1 MTVVDDPI
9 DRLRAVA
16 RTVLAVG
23 AAGSLA
29 LMISAGRHN
38 RSIVLILLFIGWVSS
53 PFIALAVLDR
63 WTMRW
68 SPTTRSVFY
77 WLMAAAAAGSLGVY
91 VFDALRP
98 RPQAAFFYVLV
109 PPATWVIGGVVLA
122 LAAAMSRRSRI
133 R

>member
-16 RTVLAVG
+16 RTALAVG
-23 AAGSLA
+23 AVGSLA
-29 LMISAGRHN
+29 MMIHAGRHN
-38 RSIVLILLFIGWVSS
+38 RSIALILLFTGWVSS

-63 WTMRW
+63 WATRW
-68 SPTTRSVFY
+68 SPTPRAMFY
-77 WLMAAAAAGSLGVY
+77 RIMAAAAAASLSVY
-91 VFDALRP
+91 VFDAFRP

-109 PPATWVIGGVVLA
+109 PPATWAIGGVVLA
-122 LAAAMSRRSRI
+122 LATAVSRRSRI